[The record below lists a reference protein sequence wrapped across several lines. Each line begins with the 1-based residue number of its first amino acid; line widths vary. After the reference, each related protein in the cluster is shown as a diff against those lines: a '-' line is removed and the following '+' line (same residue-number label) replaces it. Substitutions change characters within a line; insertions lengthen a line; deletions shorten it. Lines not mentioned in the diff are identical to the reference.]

1 SKNPRPKGEK
11 TALVF
16 TLGVNLM
23 ETVHFSIGDRVDV
36 LYDSATRMGM
46 IKKVQ
51 TGGYL
56 LSNKQ
61 GGKKA
66 SKSRVRFSIVWKEG
80 MPIVDDTLV
89 IDKVTTIDDG
99 FMFQFPPSQRPTI
112 QLSDRQF
119 SSSEFPVSQ
128 PLSVGE

>member
-99 FMFQFPPSQRPTI
+99 FMFQFPPSQSPAN
-112 QLSDRQF
+112 
-119 SSSEFPVSQ
+119 Q
-128 PLSVGE
+128 PSAGE